1 MNVVESESNT
11 PSALEI
17 KPEEKKSNKYK
28 NITQSNHGT
37 LPMLT
42 DELTSINI
50 DEMLEKEKQHN
61 KIDSWNKLDKTAK
74 LRKLNRFSEVYG
86 RENKMS
92 IKEIKSLQ
100 SFFGDCLTKNKL
112 QKKKDVNCDKVS
124 FEIINI
130 PALFFNSINRN
141 FTLKST
147 DAKRVSTLKSLTPK
161 RIIIPDQDHSK
172 IEVEMEAD
180 V

>member
-1 MNVVESESNT
+1 MFNCINESNT
-11 PSALEI
+11 TSTTLEI

-74 LRKLNRFSEVYG
+74 LRKLNLFSEVYG
-86 RENKMS
+86 RENNMS
-92 IKEIKSLQ
+92 LKEIKSLQ

-112 QKKKDVNCDKVS
+112 QKKKDVNCDKES
-124 FEIINI
+124 CDIINI
-130 PALFFNSINRN
+130 PALFFNSINRSAWSASAY
-141 FTLKST
+141 FFK
-147 DAKRVSTLKSLTPK
+147 
-161 RIIIPDQDHSK
+161 
-172 IEVEMEAD
+172 
-180 V
+180 